1 MYYDKFNFEFKF
13 SKRRQ
18 IKKIKISN
26 LYILAE
32 IDACPGIFI
41 SGSLKEFKPYKDKIV
56 VIKGK

>member
-26 LYILAE
+26 LYIRHLLCE
-32 IDACPGIFI
+32 HFYCVLNNQLNID
-41 SGSLKEFKPYKDKIV
+41 LKKCI
-56 VIKGK
+56 I